1 MDQIIGVV
9 VYLQFQSVELV
20 GISWK
25 SVKGTIEQGKINCQ
39 QKLYHHKKISRKHG
53 QVNMKSD

>member
-1 MDQIIGVV
+1 MH
-9 VYLQFQSVELV
+9 LQLKSMELV

-25 SVKGTIEQGKINCQ
+25 SVKGTTEQGKINCQ
-39 QKLYHHKKISRKHG
+39 QKLYHHKKIIRKHG